1 MIYGRTVV
9 VPASGSFVNILRT
22 SLAHRDLVIH
32 VIDVCT
38 HIGFLH
44 RHRIDIDIDIEIEID
59 IDIDIDIDIVS
70 AWSQPEFGAR
80 RWPDL

>member
-1 MIYGRTVV
+1 M
-9 VPASGSFVNILRT
+9 
-22 SLAHRDLVIH
+22 IH

-44 RHRIDIDIDIEIEID
+44 RHRIDIDIDID
-59 IDIDIDIDIVS
+59 IDINIDIDIVS

-80 RWPDL
+80 DHGHLCDLMGIYCGVFKNGSETVSSDACTLVFVIVL